1 MSLSDLIA
9 IAILL
14 AAAAGSVGYVGNGL
28 AESRRGEGVRWL
40 RWLRNAG
47 VIVVWPLIVIWA
59 LV

>member
-1 MSLSDLIA
+1 MSLADWLA

-40 RWLRNAG
+40 RWLRNGG

>member
-1 MSLSDLIA
+1 MSPSDLLLV
-9 IAILL
+9 AILL
-14 AAAAGSVGYVGNGL
+14 AAAAGSVGYVGNGI

-47 VIVVWPLIVIWA
+47 VALVWPLIVAWA

>member
-1 MSLSDLIA
+1 MSLADWLA

-28 AESRRGEGVRWL
+28 AESRRGEGVCWL
-40 RWLRNAG
+40 RWLRNGG